1 MTTVILVAMSLSLVS
16 ASLSLWA
23 LSMVWRHS
31 KRLQTM
37 LRERST
43 RSLRQLDAE
52 VAELTSAQQSLF
64 TTVKKLA
71 ARTGM
76 QDLRARRRMES
87 EDFNDPNLTPEER
100 KARLRAAMADGKV
113 TILRDGQQVRE

>member
-1 MTTVILVAMSLSLVS
+1 MTALNLVAMSLSLLS
-16 ASLSLWA
+16 ASLCLWA
-23 LSMVWRHS
+23 LSMVWRLS

-76 QDLRARRRMES
+76 QDLRARRRTES
-87 EDFNDPNLTPEER
+87 EDYNDPNLPPEER